1 MDARRVF
8 ELLQRGCALEVSLVQ
23 LDEYHSSYKFSLFFV
38 SPHNLGESLEKQSGY
53 VPDHTVYKRYGATLL
68 ARLKLKEQ

>member
-38 SPHNLGESLEKQSGY
+38 SPHNPGESLEKQSGY
-53 VPDHTVYKRYGATLL
+53 VPDHTVYCYGATLL

>member
-23 LDEYHSSYKFSLFFV
+23 LVDYRTSYKFSLF
-38 SPHNLGESLEKQSGY
+38 
-53 VPDHTVYKRYGATLL
+53 
-68 ARLKLKEQ
+68 

>member
-23 LDEYHSSYKFSLFFV
+23 LDGCRSSYKFSLYFV
-38 SPHNLGESLEKQSGY
+38 SPHNPGESLEKQSSY
-53 VPDHTVYKRYGATLL
+53 VPDNTVYK
-68 ARLKLKEQ
+68 